1 MRTDDDPREGNAGRR
16 TDQRAMNDAFNRF
29 LHIDATDYRL
39 VRRHH
44 EILAAGAEDFA
55 AAFYDYLMAA
65 DATRSA
71 LQDYVDG
78 GGHLDRL
85 IAAQLAHFAEFLRA
99 RIDVHS
105 AERLSRIGAAHYRH
119 GVEPV
124 WIMGGHLLYLNH
136 LRGNLARGV
145 DADALERAQLE
156 AALVKL
162 LFRNM
167 GLMIEGYW
175 EAAAGSLRA
184 AREHN
189 DALQEQIAGLLANIP
204 QLLWSVDVATNR
216 PLYISPGAREVCD
229 IDVELPIP
237 CLAAT
242 HAEDRPLVTEAW
254 REALAG
260 REREVESRVSRRDG
274 ETVWF
279 RRVFYPYRDAAGRVV
294 RIDGLMED
302 VTESRRMV
310 AQLQQMATTDS
321 LTGLTNRA
329 LLNDRIGQALKTAQ
343 RYSDREVVLM
353 LLDLN
358 HFKEINDTLGHDA
371 GDAVLCEVA
380 RRLRR
385 VVRKMDTLARLG
397 GDEFAIL
404 LPWERDGRAA
414 ACKVAENI
422 LAAFAGPV
430 DYEGSQLYVSTGIG
444 IALYPEHGDDV
455 ATLLKCADVAM
466 YGTKNREVHYAFYD
480 AEQDGNARERLQL
493 SADLRFANERGELVL
508 VYQAKVDMR
517 STTVIGAEA
526 LMRWQHPERG
536 MLPPADFIPLAERS
550 GLIVPLTDWA
560 IETAARQCR
569 AWSDAGLDLSVAVN
583 VPGRALQDRGLAQRV
598 ADILERSGLPGR
610 HLELEITEDVLMSDM
625 DNVTLLLGELAQ
637 LGVSVAIDDFGT
649 GYSSLAYLR
658 RLPLQTLKIDRSFV
672 MGMDR
677 DDNAAVIVR
686 AIVDLAHN
694 LGLRVV
700 AEGIESGAVWERL
713 DELRC
718 DEGQG
723 FWIGRPVPPD
733 ELAACCHRGMGTT
746 GS

>member
-1 MRTDDDPREGNAGRR
+1 
-16 TDQRAMNDAFNRF
+16 MNDAFNRF
-29 LHIDATDYRL
+29 LRIDAADCRL
-39 VRRHH
+39 VRQHH
-44 EILAAGAEDFA
+44 DILAVGAEEFA

-65 DATRSA
+65 GATRRA
-71 LQDYVDG
+71 LQRYVDG
-78 GGHLDRL
+78 GGQLDRL
-85 IAAQLAHFAEFLRA
+85 VAAQLAHFAEFLGA
-99 RIDVHS
+99 RIDLHA
-105 AERLSRIGAAHYRH
+105 AERLSRIGATHYHH
-119 GVEPV
+119 GIEPV

-136 LRGNLARGV
+136 LRGNLARA
-145 DADALERAQLE
+145 DAANALERAHLE

-189 DALQEQIAGLLANIP
+189 DALQDQIAGLLANIP

-229 IDVELPIP
+229 IDVDVPIP
-237 CLAAT
+237 CLGAT
-242 HAEDRPLVTEAW
+242 HPDDRPLVTEAW
-254 REALAG
+254 REALIG
-260 REREVESRVSRRDG
+260 REREVESRVCRGDG
-274 ETVWF
+274 ETAWF

-310 AQLQQMATTDS
+310 AQLQEMATTDS

-343 RYSDREVVLM
+343 RYADREVVLM

-380 RRLRR
+380 QRLRR

-404 LPWERDGRAA
+404 LPWERGGRGAA
-414 ACKVAENI
+414 RTVAENI
-422 LAAFAGPV
+422 LAAFAEPL
-430 DYEGSQLYVSTGIG
+430 DYEGNQLYVSTGIG

-480 AEQDGNARERLQL
+480 ADQDDNARERLQL
-493 SADLRFANERGELVL
+493 SADLRYANERGELVL
-508 VYQAKVDMR
+508 AYQPKVDMR
-517 STTVIGAEA
+517 SASVIGAEA
-526 LMRWQHPERG
+526 LMRWQHPEHG
-536 MLPPADFIPLAERS
+536 LLPPGHFIPLAERS
-550 GLIVPLTDWA
+550 GLILPLTDWA
-560 IETAARQCR
+560 IETAATQCR
-569 AWSDAGLDLSVAVN
+569 TWLDAGLDLTVAVN
-583 VPGRALQDRGLAQRV
+583 VPGRALQDRRLAQRV
-598 ADILERSGLPGR
+598 ADILERRGLPGR

-625 DNVTLLLGELAQ
+625 DNVSLLLGDLAQ

-672 MGMDR
+672 TGMDG
-677 DDNAAVIVR
+677 DENAAVIVR

-700 AEGIESGAVWERL
+700 AEGIETGAVWERL
-713 DELRC
+713 AALCC

-723 FWIGRPVPPD
+723 FWIGRPVPPE
-733 ELAACCHRGMGTT
+733 ELAACCRGGMGTDA
-746 GS
+746 S